1 MKFGIDRI
9 PETHSKFKLTC
20 GKIDQFLIPTLNV
33 MAWLVLVKPFRPKI
47 WAGENLRISSYS
59 DPPLTPTYISA
70 WQTMQ
75 MGSTQ
80 AKSVMVG
87 CPASDPPKEVFLQR
101 TTEIDIL
108 VGSLA
113 ITDGRHKEGMYSNF
127 GPRIR
132 MQSPRRSHGDFSN
145 RF

>member
-1 MKFGIDRI
+1 MI
-9 PETHSKFKLTC
+9 L
-20 GKIDQFLIPTLNV
+20 TLNV
-33 MAWLVLVKPFRPKI
+33 MACLFLVKPFRPKI
-47 WAGENLRISSYS
+47 WAGENLRISSSS

-101 TTEIDIL
+101 TSTEIDIL

-127 GPRIR
+127 GPR
-132 MQSPRRSHGDFSN
+132 MQSPRRSHGNFSH